1 MQPEE
6 RQKRIEAYLQQFE
19 FASLEELAEQVGAS
33 ISTVRRDLTVLET
46 AGTVRRTHGGAR
58 LLNPRSDEFV
68 FNARDTHQLREKEAI
83 GRYCRSLVREGETV
97 ILDAGTTVYH
107 VAKHLESK
115 RFQLITNSLPVA
127 NLFSSALRV
136 ETILTG
142 GILYPRLGVLLG
154 PLAVE
159 AMSHMHADLAFMGAG
174 GITTDGL
181 FNSHALLIELQRAM
195 MRAARRVVFCL
206 DHTKFG
212 RRTVV
217 RLCSLKEAPVVV
229 TDAGVDPTVVEQ
241 FRAAGVEVH
250 QAPL

>member
-6 RQKRIEAYLQQFE
+6 RQKRIEQYLQQFE
-19 FASLEELAEQVGAS
+19 FASLEELAEQVGVS
-33 ISTVRRDLTVLET
+33 ISTVRRDLAVLEA

-83 GRYCRSLVREGETV
+83 GRYCSEMVREGETV

-107 VAKHLESK
+107 VAKHLEPK
-115 RFQLITNSLPVA
+115 RLQIITNSLPVA
-127 NLFSSALRV
+127 NLFGAAMRI
-136 ETILTG
+136 ETIVTG

-174 GITTDGL
+174 GITAEGL

-206 DHTKFG
+206 DHTKLG

-217 RLCSLKEAPVVV
+217 RLCSLAEAPVVV
-229 TDAGVDPTVVEQ
+229 TDAGADPAAVEP
-241 FRAAGVEVH
+241 FRKAGLEVH
-250 QAPL
+250 LAPM